1 MDFDEYWSDIEQRLE
16 KLLKD
21 GFVKLPSLKIYD
33 LDKVSK
39 NISDEMGGST
49 FKELGSN
56 HENFLD
62 TLKIS
67 KYLTPRLYDIAKRV
81 HKFNGKISDQYHIA
95 RKVNPGNSKEMYR
108 AHFDSHLFTMVIP
121 IQIPT
126 SMIDGTAG
134 ELIYYP
140 NSRKMPKN
148 EIVNIIGKTMHKK
161 YASKEGLE
169 KFSLLHKE
177 YIENFLELEPI
188 IFMGNTTLHT
198 NHPVT
203 EDCSTYRLT
212 LLAHFFDN
220 SPRFGIGSLLRLLRN
235 R

>member
-1 MDFDEYWSDIEQRLE
+1 MDIDKYWSDIDQRLE

-33 LDKVSK
+33 LEKVSK
-39 NISDEMGGST
+39 NISDEMGVST

-56 HENFLD
+56 HKNFLE
-62 TLKIS
+62 TLKVS
-67 KYLTPRLYDIAKRV
+67 RYLTPRLYDMAKEIFN
-81 HKFNGKISDQYHIA
+81 FNGEISDQYHIA
-95 RKVNPGNSKEMYR
+95 RKVNPGNTKEMYR

-126 SMIDGTAG
+126 PTLDGTAG

-148 EIVNIIGKTMHKK
+148 EIINIIGKTNHKR

-169 KFSLLHKE
+169 KFSKLHKKN
-177 YIENFLELEPI
+177 IEKFIELEPI
-188 IFMGNTTLHT
+188 IFIGNTTLHT
-198 NHPVT
+198 NRPVT
-203 EDCSTYRLT
+203 EDCSSYRLT

-220 SPRFGIGSLLRLLRN
+220 SPRFGIGSFLRLLRN